1 MHMNMGNSWRQS
13 LREALDR
20 TFNLEERKDLAFD
33 LDLNYEQLGLDV
45 SSREL
50 IYKCERERRLDELLE
65 LCRKKRPG
73 ENWPEIIPTG
83 IEGGGMSPKYEPSA
97 FDWRFLVG
105 QVEKDVCS
113 PVISNSLIET
123 ILFPGKNIAHE
134 WAEQIHY
141 PLKDAE
147 ILPRVAQFAK
157 ALYGHEYVAK
167 DNYLNFVK
175 RCLLEEINIL
185 DRYSKAAKVRHTERE
200 VAKLNMG
207 DLIRKLVALRTTTNA
222 YSVVEALARL
232 PLSVFITTSF
242 HTVLEEALRFQGK
255 SPITDFYR
263 WSDQLVA
270 SYGDNAKLSEN
281 KAPTESE
288 PLVYHLLGL
297 DTDPASLV
305 LTEDDFFDFF
315 ERASQDVQRADGL
328 PISVRNTFTKDTL
341 ILLGYDIQNWPF
353 RVVFRGPIKSLF
365 RKGSRH
371 LSYAIQL
378 IPSPERGITDT
389 EAFQQYIQGFFREY
403 QFSLYWGEAEDF
415 LNELLAKREG

>member
-1 MHMNMGNSWRQS
+1 MNTGKSWRQS
-13 LREALDR
+13 LRESLDR
-20 TFNLEERKDLAFD
+20 AFSLDERKDLAFD
-33 LDLNYEQLGLDV
+33 LGLNHEQLGLDV

-50 IYKCERERRLDELLE
+50 IYKCEREKRLHELLE
-65 LCRKKRPG
+65 LCAKKRPN
-73 ENWPEIIPTG
+73 ENWPEIIP
-83 IEGGGMSPKYEPSA
+83 IDMGGEVVPAKYEPGA
-97 FDWRFLVG
+97 FDWQFLVG
-105 QVEKDVCS
+105 QIEKDICS
-113 PVISNSLIET
+113 PVISNSLIEPV
-123 ILFPGKNIAHE
+123 LFPNQNMIHA
-134 WAEQIHY
+134 WAEHIHY

-147 ILPRVAQFAK
+147 NLPRVAQFAK
-157 ALYGHEYVAK
+157 VIYGHEYVAK
-167 DNYLNFVK
+167 DNYLNFIK
-175 RCLLEEINIL
+175 RCLLDEINTL
-185 DRYSKAAKVRHTERE
+185 DRYSKTAKNSYSERE
-200 VAKLNMG
+200 FAKLNMG
-207 DLIRKLVALRTTTNA
+207 DLIRKLITLRTGTNA
-222 YSVVEALARL
+222 SSLVEAMAQL

-255 SPITDFYR
+255 TPITDFYR

-270 SYGDNAKLSEN
+270 SYGDNARLSGNHIPSE
-281 KAPTESE
+281 KE

-297 DTDPASLV
+297 DNEPSSLV
-305 LTEDDFFDFF
+305 LTEDDYFDFF

-328 PISVRNTFTKDTL
+328 PVPVRNTFTKDTL

-378 IPSPERGITDT
+378 IPSPEHGITDT

-415 LNELLAKREG
+415 VNELFAKREG